1 MTIRQVLV
9 GAGLVAALVAGV
21 AAPAG
26 AVGTAGAVGAGCGP
40 AVVVGHGAAATPE
53 GATWDAAHH
62 RFLVGS
68 MVNGTV
74 SEVRPDGTLRTLVD
88 DPAHLVSVIGL
99 HADPARGRVL
109 VADGDLGVG
118 SRSTPASTAH
128 TAGLGAYDLRTG
140 RRLFHA
146 DLAAAAADGG
156 PHLANDVAYA
166 PDGTAYVT
174 DTLAPLVYRVT
185 PDGTAGVLVRDPRLA
200 APAGGIGLNG
210 IVWRDGVLVVG
221 KTDDAT
227 LWRIP
232 VDRPAELSRI
242 EVRGADGAGGAGDR
256 FVGLDGMLG
265 RPDGS
270 LLAVTNHLGDDG
282 RDAELTLRSADG
294 WRSAALTAERPLTDT
309 DPTAITAGPGGGV
322 YALSGRLDLLFAGT
336 PGDGFTLRRVG

>member
-1 MTIRQVLV
+1 MSIRQVLAA
-9 GAGLVAALVAGV
+9 AGVVAALVTGA

-26 AVGTAGAVGAGCGP
+26 AADGAPGAAGHGHGHGP
-40 AVVVGHGAAATPE
+40 AVLVGHGPAATPE

-68 MVNGTV
+68 MVHGTV

-88 DPAHLVSVIGL
+88 DPAHLISVIGL

-109 VADGDLGVG
+109 VAGGDLGAG
-118 SRSTPASTAH
+118 ERSTPASASH
-128 TAGLGAYDLRTG
+128 TAVLGAYDLRTG
-140 RRLFHA
+140 RALFRT
-146 DLAAAAADGG
+146 DLAAVAADGG
-156 PHLANDVAYA
+156 THLANDVAYA

-174 DTLAPLVYRVT
+174 DTLAPVVYRVA
-185 PDGTAGVLVRDPRLA
+185 PDGTATVLVRDQRLA
-200 APAGGIGLNG
+200 APPGGIGLNG

-232 VDRPAELSRI
+232 VDRPAALSRI
-242 EVRGADGAGGAGDR
+242 EVRGADGR
-256 FVGLDGMLG
+256 LVGLDGMLG

-270 LLAVTNHLGDDG
+270 VLAVTNHLGDGG

-294 WRSAALTAERPLTDT
+294 WRSAALTAARPLPDT

-322 YALSGRLDLLFAGT
+322 YTLSGRLDLLFAGT
-336 PGDGFTLRRVG
+336 PGEEFTLRRVS